1 VKGWL
6 PRILL
11 VSVLLQ
17 TAVYA
22 IRPMVSYQ
30 ALDLGAGEFELGAIA
45 SAYAVLSLVLA
56 VPIGRWVDRWGEPRF
71 VVVGSAVIA
80 LVALWLVWADSLL
93 ALAASQAALGMGH
106 IMTVVGAQALI
117 ANRGDPR
124 RRDTRFGMFTVVVSL
139 GQLAGPAV
147 GGLVAGSGLAGGS
160 AGPSGGAQEGLGT
173 GFVFAVAAGAA
184 GLATLVGALL
194 LRSDAPRRAYSAA
207 SLDVPTEDG
216 PGDRVP
222 AWTAMGQVLRIPS
235 MPHAMAASLTVL
247 TAIDLIAVYL
257 PAYGETHGLSV
268 ETVGLLL
275 ATRAAASILSRLLM
289 LPMIRTLGRRRLL
302 VLSIVLPAAALAFVP
317 FLDALPLLYAAM
329 AVIGFGL
336 GLGQPITLAWVADR
350 APDEI
355 RGTALG
361 VRLSGNRLGQTV
373 LPSAVGAVAG
383 VSGVAG
389 VFVSLAVLLGVSAAA
404 VLATPL
410 AGSEPPP

>member
-1 VKGWL
+1 MRGWL

-71 VVVGSAVIA
+71 VVVGSAVIT
-80 LVALWLVWADSLL
+80 LVALWLVWADSVI

-147 GGLVAGSGLAGGS
+147 GGLVAGSGFAGGS
-160 AGPSGGAQEGLGT
+160 SGGAQAGLGT
-173 GFVFAVAAGAA
+173 GIVFAVAAGAA

-194 LRSDAPRRAYSAA
+194 LLADPPRRAYGAR
-207 SLDVPTEDG
+207 LDVPTEDG
-216 PGDRVP
+216 PVDRIP

-275 ATRAAASILSRLLM
+275 ATRAAASIASRLLM
-289 LPMIRTLGRRRLL
+289 LPMIRVLGRRRLL

-404 VLATPL
+404 VLATPFT
-410 AGSEPPP
+410 GSEPP

>member
-71 VVVGSAVIA
+71 VVVGSAVIT
-80 LVALWLVWADSLL
+80 LVALWLVWADSIL

-124 RRDTRFGMFTVVVSL
+124 RRDTRFGVFTVVVSL

-147 GGLVAGSGLAGGS
+147 GGLVAGSGFAAGS
-160 AGPSGGAQEGLGT
+160 PGPSSGAQEGLGT

-184 GLATLVGALL
+184 AVATLVGALL
-194 LRSDAPRRAYSAA
+194 LLADPSRRAHAA
-207 SLDVPTEDG
+207 APLDVPTEEG
-216 PGDRVP
+216 PVDRVP

-247 TAIDLIAVYL
+247 TAIDLITVYL
-257 PAYGETHGLSV
+257 PAYGQTHGLSV

-289 LPMIRTLGRRRLL
+289 LPMIRVLGRRRLL
-302 VLSIVLPAAALAFVP
+302 MLSIVLPAAALAFVP
-317 FLDALPLLYAAM
+317 FLDTLPLLYAAM

-350 APDEI
+350 APDEM

-404 VLATPL
+404 VLATPF
-410 AGSEPPP
+410 AGSEPP

>member
-1 VKGWL
+1 MRGWL

-30 ALDLGAGEFELGAIA
+30 ALDLGAGEFELGVIA
-45 SAYAVLSLVLA
+45 SAYAVLSLLLA

-71 VVVGSAVIA
+71 VVVGSAIIT
-80 LVALWLVWADSLL
+80 LVALWLVWADSVV

-117 ANRGDPR
+117 ANRGDPT
-124 RRDTRFGMFTVVVSL
+124 RRDARFGMFTVVVSL

-147 GGLVAGSGLAGGS
+147 GGLVAGSGFAGGS
-160 AGPSGGAQEGLGT
+160 AGPPGGAQEGLGT
-173 GFVFAVAAGAA
+173 GFVFAVSAGAA
-184 GLATLVGALL
+184 GLATVVGALL
-194 LRSDAPRRAYSAA
+194 LLAGPSRRSYPGR
-207 SLDVPTEDG
+207 LDVPTEGG

-257 PAYGETHGLSV
+257 PAYGQTHGLSV

-275 ATRAAASILSRLLM
+275 ATRAAASIVSRLLM
-289 LPMIRTLGRRRLL
+289 LPMIRVLGRRRLL
-302 VLSIVLPAAALAFVP
+302 LSSIVLPAAALAGVP

-383 VSGVAG
+383 ISGVAG
-389 VFVSLAVLLGVSAAA
+389 VFVSLAVLLGASAAA
-404 VLATPL
+404 VLATPF
-410 AGSEPPP
+410 AGNDPPS

>member
-1 VKGWL
+1 MRGWL

-30 ALDLGAGEFELGAIA
+30 ALALGAGEFELGAIA
-45 SAYAVLSLVLA
+45 SAYAVLSLALA

-80 LVALWLVWADSLL
+80 LVALWLVWVDSVV

-117 ANRGDPR
+117 ANRGDPL
-124 RRDTRFGMFTVVVSL
+124 RRDTRFGLFTVVVSL

-147 GGLVAGSGLAGGS
+147 GGLVAGSGNVAGS
-160 AGPSGGAQEGLGT
+160 SGPAGGAQEGLGI
-173 GFVFAVAAGAA
+173 GFVFAVAAGTA
-184 GLATLVGALL
+184 GLATLVAVLL
-194 LRSDAPRRAYSAA
+194 LLADSRRRAQSAER
-207 SLDVPTEDG
+207 LEVPTGDG
-216 PGDRVP
+216 PGDRP
-222 AWTAMGQVLRIPS
+222 SAWVAMGEVLRIPS

-247 TAIDLIAVYL
+247 TAIDLLAVYL
-257 PAYGETHGLSV
+257 PAYGATHGLSV

-275 ATRAAASILSRLLM
+275 ATRAAASMASRLLM
-289 LPMIRTLGRRRLL
+289 LPLIRWMGRRRLL
-302 VLSIVLPAAALAFVP
+302 VLSIVLPAAALAFLPV
-317 FLDALPLLYAAM
+317 LDSHALLYAAM
-329 AVIGFGL
+329 TVIGFGL

-373 LPSAVGAVAG
+373 LPSAVGLVAG

-389 VFVSLAVLLGVSAAA
+389 VFVSLAVLLGASAAA
-404 VLATPL
+404 VLATPF
-410 AGSEPPP
+410 AGREPP

>member
-1 VKGWL
+1 MKGWL

-71 VVVGSAVIA
+71 VVVGSAVITV
-80 LVALWLVWADSLL
+80 VALWLVWADSIL

-147 GGLVAGSGLAGGS
+147 GGLVAGSGFAGGS

-173 GFVFAVAAGAA
+173 GFVFAVAAGVA

-194 LRSDAPRRAYSAA
+194 LLSGRSRRAYSAA
-207 SLDVPTEDG
+207 PLDVPTEDG
-216 PGDRVP
+216 PVDRVP

-257 PAYGETHGLSV
+257 PAYGQTHGLSV

-404 VLATPL
+404 VLATPF
-410 AGSEPPP
+410 AGGEPPP

>member
-1 VKGWL
+1 MKGWL

-45 SAYAVLSLVLA
+45 SAYAVLSLMLA

-71 VVVGSAVIA
+71 VVVGSAVIT
-80 LVALWLVWADSLL
+80 LVALWLVWADSIL

-147 GGLVAGSGLAGGS
+147 GGLVAGSGFAAGS
-160 AGPSGGAQEGLGT
+160 AGPSGGAQAGLGT

-194 LRSDAPRRAYSAA
+194 LLSGPSRPAYSAA
-207 SLDVPTEDG
+207 PLEVPPEDG
-216 PGDRVP
+216 PVDRVP

-289 LPMIRTLGRRRLL
+289 LPMIGLLGRRRLL

-389 VFVSLAVLLGVSAAA
+389 VFVSLAVLLGMSAAA
-404 VLATPL
+404 VLATPF
-410 AGSEPPP
+410 AGNEPPP